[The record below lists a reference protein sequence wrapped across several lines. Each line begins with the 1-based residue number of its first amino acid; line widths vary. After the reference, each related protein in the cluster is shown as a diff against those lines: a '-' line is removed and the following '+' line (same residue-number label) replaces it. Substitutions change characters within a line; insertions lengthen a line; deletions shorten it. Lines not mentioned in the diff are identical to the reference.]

1 MPITLVSDWRKYLL
15 VTSQFAVVEEDN
27 YTGISFVG
35 FRVKVEQTNICI
47 YFLLQKNPLSFRIPY
62 GHTKSASSMND

>member
-15 VTSQFAVVEEDN
+15 VTSQFAGVEEDN
-27 YTGISFVG
+27 YTEISFVD

-47 YFLLQKNPLSFRIPY
+47 YFRLQKNP
-62 GHTKSASSMND
+62 